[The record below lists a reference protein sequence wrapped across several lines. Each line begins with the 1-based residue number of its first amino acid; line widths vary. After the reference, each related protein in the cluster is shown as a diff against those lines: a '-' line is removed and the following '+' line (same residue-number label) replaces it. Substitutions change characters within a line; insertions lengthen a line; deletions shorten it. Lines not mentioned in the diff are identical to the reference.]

1 MLGHNL
7 GREVDYIVIKGELQ
21 KYIPEADYQ
30 ILSQLGYLM
39 LGREMSE
46 EDVQSTLGSDTIE
59 SLLEEIEYASYDRLK
74 EIHSA
79 LKTQGIIK

>member
-1 MLGHNL
+1 MVGQNL

-21 KYIPEADYQ
+21 KYIPEADYK

-39 LGREMSE
+39 LGRDLHE
-46 EDVQSTLGSDTIE
+46 EEVQSTLGSDVIE

-79 LKTQGIIK
+79 LKSQGIIK